1 MSKISKAEL
10 KYKLRPLFEGIPSF
24 QGYFR
29 KRGWDLK
36 YDLMDA
42 KNSTSKRDWYI
53 MEKGRNSHPSAA
65 NNTWP
70 LRGLTAANFAVP

>member
-1 MSKISKAEL
+1 MSKISKAGL
-10 KYKLRPLFEGIPSF
+10 KYKLRPFFEGIPNF
-24 QGYFR
+24 QGYLNPLNYFK

-36 YDLMDA
+36 YDLMVA

-53 MEKGRNSHPSAA
+53 IRKGRNSQPSAA

-70 LRGLTAANFAVP
+70 LRV